1 MRNAGV
7 VKTFLVMTFRSG
19 IDTARER
26 RRRDRYV
33 AGGVGASPS
42 RGRGHNSRCLCGRVS
57 GNPKNEQPRA
67 LPSTPPR
74 RARACAVA
82 SKLSTTTT
90 PLERVVRP
98 VLRSVWLDAIAMR
111 HGWVFRQSG
120 RWAYL
125 HEQGVRV
132 LARLG
137 KKFLNSQKITPTSQ
151 CHRRNTEPNPLL
163 CSSFGAQHQP
173 TVQTEQLPCAP
184 ERDDNARA
192 TQTCFWTESTDTYY

>member
-98 VLRSVWLDAIAMR
+98 VLRSVWLDAICDETR
-111 HGWVFRQSG
+111 VGIQTVRQVGLSSRTG
-120 RWAYL
+120 S
-125 HEQGVRV
+125 ES
-132 LARLG
+132 ARSIG
-137 KKFLNSQKITPTSQ
+137 KKIPELAKDNTYEPMPPQEYRTESSALLIIRRSTPAD
-151 CHRRNTEPNPLL
+151 
-163 CSSFGAQHQP
+163 GA
-173 TVQTEQLPCAP
+173 
-184 ERDDNARA
+184 DRA
-192 TQTCFWTESTDTYY
+192 TPLCTRERR

>member
-57 GNPKNEQPRA
+57 GNPKDEQPRA

-120 RWAYL
+120 KWAYL

-137 KKFLNSQKITPTSQ
+137 KKNPELAKDNTYEPMSPQEYRTESSALLIIRRSTPAD
-151 CHRRNTEPNPLL
+151 
-163 CSSFGAQHQP
+163 GA
-173 TVQTEQLPCAP
+173 
-184 ERDDNARA
+184 DRA
-192 TQTCFWTESTDTYY
+192 TPLCTRERR